1 MYSEALRKFPP
12 PAPEPEVAAGGAPP
26 VAAGGAEVVG
36 AGVASEEDGAAVG
49 VSSGLVV
56 AVAADDMIDG
66 DDKVKYNKGRDGGV
80 CF

>member
-1 MYSEALRKFPP
+1 
-12 PAPEPEVAAGGAPP
+12 
-26 VAAGGAEVVG
+26 
-36 AGVASEEDGAAVG
+36 VG